1 MYYHSVSMSKM
12 KFNVSSNNASTHRR
26 SKCPTGEN
34 VSNLVDLNLK
44 GDSRFQNELNDSSL

>member
-12 KFNVSSNNASTHRR
+12 KSNVSSNNASTHRR

-34 VSNLVDLNLK
+34 VSNLVGLNLK